1 MSRWERYRFWAQS
14 SWVWFQGYLE
24 SLCLN
29 RSQNRSCTCPRELQ
43 EAKHKSGA
51 GGIWKRQATGST
63 GSTAGGFGCSRRA
76 ACCSDPSPCLL
87 VFNQRPELVYH
98 KIQTWCQAA
107 VSPVSDDRCFPA
119 DGGRTVPTSQVFTGA
134 AVINGGGAGREE
146 AEGTP

>member
-1 MSRWERYRFWAQS
+1 MGTKQLGLVPGLPGVTLFEPESEQVMYVPQGASGGKTQERSGRDLEAPGNWEHWEHCRWVWAQQES
-14 SWVWFQGYLE
+14 SVLLR
-24 SLCLN
+24 SL
-29 RSQNRSCTCPRELQ
+29 
-43 EAKHKSGA
+43 
-51 GGIWKRQATGST
+51 
-63 GSTAGGFGCSRRA
+63 
-76 ACCSDPSPCLL
+76 PCLL

-107 VSPVSDDRCFPA
+107 ASPVSDDRCFPA